1 MLKYSKNLYEK
12 ILRLIYDELIRTRP
26 RRLYFLVVGSIA
38 KNEISYLELKKENGR
53 LLILSDLDLIVLAD
67 SISFI
72 KYKLLEYNQITVKI
86 AESLERNGIKTHIS
100 LTLMC
105 PRLYKLLNFSNLNTI
120 NLYEI
125 KIIKCPKSPK
135 PCQIVEKPK
144 KVIVSTEDCLN
155 LVISS
160 IADYIF
166 VLVNKVRTKEA
177 IYIISKRILS
187 LFYALELSM
196 GLTPRGFTDVP
207 IIAEKNL
214 EKINNFVGENELKLL
229 YVIANFKKN
238 CDLSYLKQNIRNLG
252 YNISSDNDLLQLLLD
267 FFENYVKK
275 VLFHF
280 VLNTSNYN
288 IIELI
293 NKFEK
298 RYKRLNYTMM
308 LLYFFVLSLN
318 YLTTRNNKY
327 GSLSELIAMLIAILK
342 YKLKLEDLLRILV
355 LKFAVIMIYEG
366 RNKVLSSIKLKNVGL
381 SISNLWYKY
390 MV

>member
-38 KNEISYLELKKENGR
+38 KNEISYLELKKENGK
-53 LLILSDLDLIVLAD
+53 LLILSDFDLIVLAD
-67 SISFI
+67 FISFI

-105 PRLYKLLNFSNLNTI
+105 PRLYKLLNLSNLNTI

-298 RYKRLNYTMM
+298 RYKRLNYTMK
-308 LLYFFVLSLN
+308 LLYFFILSLN

>member
-12 ILRLIYDELIRTRP
+12 ILRLIYDELIRIRP

-105 PRLYKLLNFSNLNTI
+105 PRLYKLLNLSKLNTI

-327 GSLSELIAMLIAILK
+327 GSLSGLIAMLIAILK